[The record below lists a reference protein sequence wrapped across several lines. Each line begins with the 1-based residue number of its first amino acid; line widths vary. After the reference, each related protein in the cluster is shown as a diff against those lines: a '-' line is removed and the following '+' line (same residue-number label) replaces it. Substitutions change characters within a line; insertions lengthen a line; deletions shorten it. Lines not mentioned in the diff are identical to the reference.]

1 MANLEGNART
11 QASLGARVISSSGSL
26 NGVSSLILGRVK
38 EIDYQQNSVSYTP
51 VTTDATSASGT
62 HGYGYKALLPVN
74 FAGRNGYGS
83 SYGEINPIRVNDIVL
98 IGFVDSKATQPIV
111 LGRYADTNVSQEL
124 SNQPSPHYEPADE
137 DTYANANKRV
147 IIYPDQSYDIHDGE
161 GNRALS
167 FSGRSFVLTKTDIP
181 AASHMTD
188 DGEDPVGYED
198 LNESYDG
205 AGNLREPISDKA
217 PEIIM
222 AHTGIVDTK
231 GEPDNHKLYVYVA
244 QDGTYRVSVMQEDQP
259 WRTYFEETPDG
270 AIHFRRQEDSK
281 IFGTG
286 SKSSE
291 IGIDKDGNVTLRNQ
305 TTGFVIKPDGIYNP
319 DGTKFNA
326 GGGDNSGN
334 NGDWDNSEIGKILLK
349 LQNTVI
355 ENDKRTTTLFEV
367 MAGEFKSVIT
377 QDNLVGSLAGQL
389 GAYQKQL
396 DDLIKTLANYET
408 IIGTIA
414 ADSIISTDEKKK
426 LADIW
431 SDLASA
437 HDATIDQA
445 EKYAVDHTDYDNAY
459 AAFEDYISPILADM
473 SNESL
478 IDGQKLIMVFN
489 ALVEADT
496 QVNKD
501 IFMAL
506 ADSVSLQG
514 EELHQLRTT
523 IDQTASKILLQADA
537 IDSNAKGLKDQE
549 AKLKIMAD
557 QISSTVSKHEFINGM
572 AESVTNA
579 TVGHANLLGRM
590 NDTIDQYL
598 DSKTGELT
606 VAAGGS
612 TSEFIKV
619 SANTHYSI
627 TVTNITEMTKADY
640 VFYDASKK
648 YISGAEKTAS
658 SGKIQFTRTASE
670 DAPLAPAN
678 AAYLRFGTTD
688 KTNQVKIE
696 RSYKATDYI
705 DSYVDAMNKGDT
717 TEVVNETKQEAIIV
731 NNYSSTA
738 SRGVTNEL
746 PTFISSIKEN
756 LVPEYDEDGVT
767 ILSYTLGDKAL
778 KAIQDTI
785 SEIQGCK
792 ENDEYYAELYG
803 ASVTTYDDTYTKTID
818 YLNSLLSIPPYTV
831 LSGDLSKFYS
841 DFSAKAGTYFNT
853 RQNLWLAIAGI
864 AQDAITK
871 AVQEL
876 QDALNN
882 YKSKTEDKFTA
893 IIQTADSI
901 KLIAQ
906 KTSETVRNLK
916 VGGTNIILHSDDTIN
931 LYGTSSDNS
940 NDTTANATINDS
952 YEGVKSLDYIGATD
966 DTIPWTFTTSRIK
979 NWGITTGTSIAISFD
994 YTVTGTRSG
1003 SLHVG
1008 LNAIPGANALVNI
1021 EDLGSIPAKNRFT
1034 QVIKNPSSDLC
1045 ASPAT
1050 RIKMNLINV
1059 PANTV
1064 VSITKIKL
1072 EIGNLPT
1079 DWAQA
1084 PTDLATKE
1092 WSKSYIDVSS
1102 SGILLSAS
1110 SGMGNLVDD
1119 AKKKWEDQLNKV
1131 KSSVTSDGQNY
1142 TDNQVGS
1149 VTVGSTNLINNGNF
1163 SKGNLYWTDWGTVDG
1178 STRIIGKFDNATDW
1192 PESGGQ
1198 GLKLVQP
1205 NNAGDYGVYQGGIKV
1220 IPNTYYSLSAYVDG
1234 VSEQVITLSHTS
1246 AGKVIYSDL
1255 TKSTPGLEQMS
1266 SIFKTGPSDKTIDVY
1281 IGFSKQS
1288 GNKGSDNISLVQLE
1302 KGNRPT
1308 DWHPSQV
1315 DSQGYADDAVDGVIV
1330 GVSNLVNN
1338 GNFARGNAYWDNWS
1352 NVTGGTRSVGSF
1364 TDATEWP
1371 TNGGQG
1377 LILNSTTAGSYGLSQ
1392 TSIRVQPKTSYTFSA
1407 YVSGSIGQAFT
1418 LAHTESGKMVYSDQK
1433 LDVTGI
1439 QHVVSTFKTGASDKS
1454 ITLYIGFHNQSGK
1467 ANFSL
1472 VKFEKGTK
1480 STEWTS
1486 SALDNRDYTS
1496 DSIDNIKLGGNNL
1509 IVNSRFEQNL
1519 TNWSLYGATGD
1530 YEHSKLPDN
1539 TNNTLSVDNV
1549 VIEVMPPVIEV
1560 DGAGNTTSVIPPD
1573 PVTVVVSGALGGV
1586 TPLYDEKS
1594 SGFTVRDNG
1603 NDTFTFIFNE
1613 SLQDGYIKEVNF
1625 TDSVGSSDIVTVYC
1639 GSAID
1644 GDPNHPTTT
1653 TTTTTIDDGSGPATD
1668 ADYAL
1673 NTGWTDDWVKGE
1685 DGKYPDLAANFNTK
1699 PDTGETTTST
1709 TTTTTTIDPNA
1720 SDTADITTVDPSDT
1734 PDNNVIIDDGGT
1746 TTTTST
1752 STTTTTTQK
1761 DPLVTPIKVDGAYWP
1776 YHNRNAISIQRPSG
1790 VATTY
1795 GVSQLVYVMPDTEYT
1810 LSCYWSGTGSLS
1822 ISYGNGSLL
1831 PQVDKTFEPNAGNS
1845 INRDSVSFKT
1855 PENVTAVYVIFA
1867 IKSDNSSDRI
1877 TVSLTQLEKGN
1888 KLTDWGPSSFD
1899 VNEKLDRALST
1910 AYASWIAVNPD
1921 NITSVVTSSSE
1932 YASLQEYLAD
1942 KADTNSLKN
1951 LAGAMEILKNHTNFL
1966 YNQYSRVVQTAH
1978 DWTLSLTEEYV
1989 TNDKQIQDTIGLTK
2003 YMKFDNQNYLTIGN
2017 SISDLEINITNDRIN
2032 FTEDGAAIA
2041 YISSKRMVI
2050 SGTVIKDYLVVG
2062 RHKISKDTSSSYKTV
2077 FSYIGDLG
2085 DTV

>member
-11 QASLGARVISSSGSL
+11 QSSLGAREVRASGSL
-26 NGVSSLILGRVK
+26 NGVSSLILGRVQ

-51 VTTDATSASGT
+51 VSTDPTSDSGT
-62 HGYGYKALLPVN
+62 HGYGYKALLPVS

-124 SNQPSPHYEPADE
+124 SNQPVPHYEPADE
-137 DTYANANKRV
+137 GTYANANKRV

-205 AGNLREPISDKA
+205 SGNLREPISDKA

-222 AHTGIVDTK
+222 AHTGIVDTA
-231 GEPDNHKLYVYVA
+231 GEPDNHKLYIYVA

-291 IGIDKDGNVTLRNQ
+291 IGIDKDGNITLRNQ
-305 TTGFVIKPDGIYNP
+305 MTGFVIKPDGIYNP

-326 GGGDNSGN
+326 GGGGNSGN
-334 NGDWDNSEIGKILLK
+334 NGDWENSELGKILLK
-349 LQNTVI
+349 LQSTVT
-355 ENDKRTTTLFEV
+355 ENDKKTTTLFEV

-396 DDLIKTLANYET
+396 DDLIKTLANYKT

-414 ADSIISTDEKKK
+414 ADSIVSVDEKKK

-437 HDATIDQA
+437 HDTTIEQA
-445 EKYAVDHTDYDNAY
+445 EKYNIDHTDYDNAY
-459 AAFEDYISPILADM
+459 KSFEDLIRPILADM
-473 SNESL
+473 GNESL
-478 IDGQKLIMVFN
+478 IDGQKLIMTFN
-489 ALVEADT
+489 TLVEADST
-496 QVNKD
+496 LNKN

-506 ADSVSLQG
+506 AESISLQG
-514 EELHQLRTT
+514 EELHQLRTVV
-523 IDQTASKILLQADA
+523 DQTAAQILLQADK
-537 IDSNAKGLKDQE
+537 IDSNVKGLKEQE
-549 AKLKIMAD
+549 AKLKVMAD

-579 TVGHANLLGRM
+579 TIGHANLLGRM

-627 TVTNITEMTKADY
+627 TVTNITETTKADY
-640 VFYDASKK
+640 VFYDVNKK

-658 SGKIQFTRTASE
+658 SGKIQFTRTDSE
-670 DAPLAPAN
+670 DAPLAPDN
-678 AAYLRFGTTD
+678 AAYLRFGVTD
-688 KTNQVKIE
+688 KTTRVKIE
-696 RSYKATDYI
+696 RAYRVTDYI
-705 DSYVDAMNKGDT
+705 DSYVDAMNNGDT
-717 TEVVNETKQEAIIV
+717 SEVVNQTKKEAIIV
-731 NNYSSTA
+731 NNYSAVA
-738 SRGVTNEL
+738 SKGVTNEL
-746 PTFISSIKEN
+746 PNFISSIKEN
-756 LVPEYDEDGVT
+756 LKPEYDDDGVT
-767 ILSYTLGDKAL
+767 VLSYTLGDNAL
-778 KAIQDTI
+778 KAIQDTM
-785 SEIQGCK
+785 SEIQGYK
-792 ENDEYYAELYG
+792 ENDDYYAELYG
-803 ASVTTYDDTYTKTID
+803 ASATTYDDTYTKTLE
-818 YLNSLLSIPPYTV
+818 YLDSLLVIPPYTI
-831 LSGDLSKFYS
+831 LAGDLSKFYS
-841 DFSAKAGTYFNT
+841 NFSAKAGTYFNT
-853 RQNLWLAIAGI
+853 RQDLWLAIAGI

-893 IIQTADSI
+893 FIQTADSI

-906 KTSETVRNLK
+906 ETSETVRNLK
-916 VGGTNIILHSDDTIN
+916 VGGTNIILHSEDTIN
-931 LYGTSSDNS
+931 LYGTASDNS

-994 YTVTGTRSG
+994 YTITGTRAG

-1008 LNAIPGANALVNI
+1008 LNATPGVNALVNI

-1092 WSKSYIDVSS
+1092 WSKSYIDVAS
-1102 SGILLSAS
+1102 SGVLLSAS
-1110 SGMGNLVDD
+1110 SGMGDLVDN
-1119 AKKKWEDQLNKV
+1119 AKKEWEDKLNSV
-1131 KSSVTSDGQNY
+1131 KSGVVSDGRDY
-1142 TDNQVGS
+1142 TDSQVGG

-1163 SKGNLYWTDWGTVDG
+1163 SKGNLYWTDWGTVEG
-1178 STRIIGKFDNATDW
+1178 STRIIGKFDNASDW
-1192 PESGGQ
+1192 PTSGSQ
-1198 GLKLVQP
+1198 GLKLVQTK
-1205 NNAGDYGVYQGGIKV
+1205 AGDYGVYQANIKV
-1220 IPNTYYSLSAYVDG
+1220 LPNTYYSLSAYVDG
-1234 VSEQVITLSHTS
+1234 VSEQVITLAHTS
-1246 AGKVIYSDL
+1246 AGKIVYVDI
-1255 TKSTPGLEQMS
+1255 TKSITGIEQIS
-1266 SIFKTGPSDKTIDVY
+1266 SIFKTGPDDKTIDVY
-1281 IGFSKQS
+1281 IGFSGQS
-1288 GNKGSDNISLVQLE
+1288 GNTGSDQLSLVQLE

-1315 DSQGYADDAVDGVIV
+1315 DNQGYADDAVDGVIV

-1352 NVTGGTRSVGSF
+1352 NVTGGTRTIGSF

-1377 LILNSTTAGSYGLSQ
+1377 LVLNSTTAGTYGVSQ
-1392 TSIRVQPKTSYTFSA
+1392 SSIRVSPNTSYTLSA
-1407 YVSGSIGQAFT
+1407 YVGGNIGQGFT
-1418 LAHTESGKMVYSDQK
+1418 LAHTNSGKMVYDDQK

-1439 QHVVSTFKTGASDKS
+1439 QHVVSTFKTGASDKT
-1454 ITLYIGFHNQSGK
+1454 ITVYIGFHSQKGK
-1467 ANFSL
+1467 ASFSL

-1480 STEWTS
+1480 STEWTP
-1486 SALDNRDYTS
+1486 SALDNRDYTN
-1496 DSIDNIKLGGNNL
+1496 DSIDGIQLGGNNL
-1509 IVNSRFEQNL
+1509 IVNSRYEQNL
-1519 TNWSLYGATGD
+1519 TNWALYGASGD
-1530 YEHSKLPDN
+1530 YENSELPDN
-1539 TNNTLSVDNV
+1539 TNNTLTVDNV
-1549 VIEVMPPVIEV
+1549 VIEVLPPTIEV
-1560 DGAGNTTSVIPPD
+1560 DTNGNTTMVIPPD
-1573 PVTVVVSGALGGV
+1573 PVTVVVSGAIGGV

-1603 NDTFTFIFNE
+1603 NDTFTFVFNE

-1625 TDSVGSSDIVTVYC
+1625 TDSVGSSDIATVYC
-1639 GSAID
+1639 GTAIE

-1653 TTTTTIDDGSGPATD
+1653 TTTTTVDDGSGPATD
-1668 ADYAL
+1668 ADNAL
-1673 NTGWTDDWVKGE
+1673 NIGWTDNWEKDE
-1685 DGKYPDLAANFNTK
+1685 NGKYPDLASNFG
-1699 PDTGETTTST
+1699 PEGT
-1709 TTTTTTIDPNA
+1709 TTTTTTTTTTLDPNA
-1720 SDTADITTVDPSDT
+1720 GDTADITTVDPSDT
-1734 PDNNVIIDDGGT
+1734 PSDNVEVDDSTT

-1761 DPLVTPIKVDGAYWP
+1761 DPLVTPVKVDGAYWP
-1776 YHNRNAISIQRPSG
+1776 YHNRNAITIQRPTG
-1790 VATTY
+1790 VGNIY
-1795 GVSQLVYVMPDTEYT
+1795 GVSQLVYVMPNTEYT
-1810 LSCYWSGTGSLS
+1810 LSCYWSGTGSLD

-1831 PQVDKTFEPNAGNS
+1831 PQVDKTFTAKSDSS
-1845 INRDSVSFKT
+1845 INREFVTFKT
-1855 PENVTAVYVIFA
+1855 PSNVTAVYVIFA
-1867 IKSDNSSDRI
+1867 IKSDNSSDKI
-1877 TVSLTQLEKGN
+1877 TISLTQLEKGN
-1888 KLTDWGPSSFD
+1888 KPTDWGPSSYD

-1951 LAGAMEILKNHTNFL
+1951 LAGALEILKDHTNFL
-1966 YNQYSRVVQTAH
+1966 YNQYSQVVQTAH
-1978 DWTLSLTEEYV
+1978 DWTLSLTEEYI
-1989 TNDKQIQDTIGLTK
+1989 TNDGQIQDAIGLTK
-2003 YMKFDNQNYLTIGN
+2003 YMKFDNQNYLTIGD
-2017 SISDLEINITNDRIN
+2017 SISDLAVNITNDHIN
-2032 FTEDGAAIA
+2032 FLEDGVAVA
-2041 YISSKRMVI
+2041 YVSGKRMVI

-2062 RHKISKDTSSSYKTV
+2062 RHKIAKDTSSSYKTV